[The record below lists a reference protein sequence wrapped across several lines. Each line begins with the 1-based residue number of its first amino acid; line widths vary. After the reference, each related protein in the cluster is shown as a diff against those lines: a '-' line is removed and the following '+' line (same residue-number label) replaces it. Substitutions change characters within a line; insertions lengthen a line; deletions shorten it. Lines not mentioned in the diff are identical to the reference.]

1 MFSKTILEKEN
12 GMKRILS
19 LCCVLCFI
27 IITTSC
33 FLLGGVSAQVEND
46 EAKFDVKA
54 AYLMDYDSQQVLY
67 EQNSLEHLPVASMVK
82 LMTILLTFEEIDAGR
97 LGLDEMITTSENAAG
112 MGGSQVFID
121 PHVDYK
127 CEDLLKSVI
136 VASANDAS
144 VALAERIAGTEEDF
158 VVLMNKRAKE
168 LGMQNTNYVNCTGLP
183 APMQYSCARDIATL
197 DREVMTHKDY
207 FNYSTIWMEDLV
219 HPSGRKTG
227 LVNTNKL
234 IRYFKGCD
242 CGKTGSTSESGYC
255 LTASAKRGD
264 MRLIGTIIGAK
275 DSKSRFNETSKL
287 LNYGFANFTNKK
299 VLDANDV
306 LGELGVK
313 KSATKS
319 VQVSAQEDFYAIMKK
334 GGNTVYE
341 FRVEMP
347 DCVAAPVRVGQVV
360 GKVLIVKDNEVIKE
374 IPLISRDNAEKIN
387 FSESLSEVIEN
398 WAFWG

>member
-1 MFSKTILEKEN
+1 
-12 GMKRILS
+12 MKRIFS
-19 LCCVLCFI
+19 LCCVLCFLI
-27 IITTSC
+27 LAISGG
-33 FLLGGVSAQVEND
+33 LLRGAVSADVEKTD
-46 EAKFDVKA
+46 SKFDVKA
-54 AYLMDYDSQQVLY
+54 AYLVDYESGQVLY
-67 EQNSLEHLPVASMVK
+67 EQNAHEHLPVASMVK

-97 LGLDEMITTSENAAG
+97 LSLDDKITTSENASG

-121 PHVDYK
+121 PHVEYS

-144 VALAERIAGTEEDF
+144 VALAEKIAGTEEDF

-168 LGMQNTNYVNCTGLP
+168 LGMLDTNYVNCTGLP
-183 APMQYSCARDIATL
+183 AAGQYSCARDIATL
-197 DREVMTHKDY
+197 DRVVISHKDY

-242 CGKTGSTSESGYC
+242 CGKTGSTSEAGYC

-264 MRLIGTIIGAK
+264 MRLVGTIIGAK

-287 LNYGFANFTNKK
+287 LNYGFSNFTNKK
-299 VLDANDV
+299 IVDVNDV
-306 LGELGVK
+306 LGELGVN
-313 KSATKS
+313 KSKTKTIK
-319 VQVSAQEDFYAIMKK
+319 VSPQKDFYAITKK
-334 GGNTVYE
+334 GGNTIYE
-341 FRVEMP
+341 IKLEMP
-347 DCVAAPVRVGQVV
+347 EEIAAPVRIGQNV
-360 GKVLIVKDNEVIKE
+360 GKILVIKDNEVVEE
-374 IPLISRDNAEKIN
+374 IPLISRDNADKLN
-387 FSESLSEVIEN
+387 YSDALSEVIDN

>member
-1 MFSKTILEKEN
+1 
-12 GMKRILS
+12 MKRIVS
-19 LCCVLCFI
+19 ICCVLCFI

-33 FLLGGVSAQVEND
+33 CLLGSVMNVQAEKE

-54 AYLMDYDSQQVLY
+54 AYLMDYDSKQVLY
-67 EQNSLEHLPVASMVK
+67 EQNSHEHLPVASMVK

-97 LGLDEMITTSENAAG
+97 LSLDEMITTSENASG

-144 VALAERIAGTEEDF
+144 VALAEGIAGSEEDF
-158 VVLMNKRAKE
+158 VKLMNKRAKE
-168 LGMQNTNYVNCTGLP
+168 LGMLDTNYVNCTGLP

-197 DREVMTHKDY
+197 DREVITHKDY
-207 FNYSTIWMEDLV
+207 FNYSTIWMDDLV

-242 CGKTGSTSESGYC
+242 CGKTGSTSEAGYC
-255 LTASAKRGD
+255 LTASAKRAD

-287 LNYGFANFTNKK
+287 LNFGFSNFANKK
-299 VLDANDV
+299 VLDSNEV
-306 LGELGVK
+306 LGELSIVK
-313 KSATKS
+313 SKTKA
-319 VQVSAQEDFYAIMKK
+319 VKVTAQEDFYAIIKR
-334 GGNTVYE
+334 GGNDVFE
-341 FRVEMP
+341 VKIDMP
-347 DCVAAPVRVGQVV
+347 ENVAAPIEAGQVV
-360 GKVLIVKDNEVIKE
+360 GKVTIIKDNEVVAE
-374 IPLISRDNAEKIN
+374 LPLISRDSAEKLN
-387 FSESLSEVIEN
+387 FSESLSEVIHN

>member
-1 MFSKTILEKEN
+1 M
-12 GMKRILS
+12 
-19 LCCVLCFI
+19 
-27 IITTSC
+27 
-33 FLLGGVSAQVEND
+33 LGGVSAQVEND

-54 AYLMDYDSQQVLY
+54 AFLMDYDSQQVLY

-306 LGELGVK
+306 LGELDVK
-313 KSATKS
+313 KSATKR

>member
-12 GMKRILS
+12 GMKRMLS

-54 AYLMDYDSQQVLY
+54 AFLMDYESQQVLY
-67 EQNSLEHLPVASMVK
+67 EQNALEHLPVASMVK

-183 APMQYSCARDIATL
+183 APMQYSCAKDIATL

-306 LGELGVK
+306 LGELDVK
-313 KSATKS
+313 KSATKR